1 MTSKRIKK
9 KKKTSKFVALLLLFK
24 NREKELYPKTND
36 IQNTRRVLL
45 RGWPTKKERERE
57 TKRGDDSCHF
67 TSLSRAKKKFRF
79 HMTWRENTTNNK
91 RKRKR
96 KKTTKQQQ
104 TTDFFFSRR
113 KHFTP
118 ILEDSFIRKKSEYS
132 CSLLLRSRR
141 DQRCFFQEEIL
152 ETINN
157 KHRGSWALSCR
168 VWLEH

>member
-1 MTSKRIKK
+1 MLFCCCLKIERKNYIQKQTISKTHDEFFLGGRTS
-9 KKKTSKFVALLLLFK
+9 
-24 NREKELYPKTND
+24 
-36 IQNTRRVLL
+36 
-45 RGWPTKKERERE
+45 TKKERERE

-104 TTDFFFSRR
+104 TTYFFFSRR